1 MVAYKDVASLPVE
14 QLLSSA
20 DAPFVV
26 TPQTSVADTLM
37 GLTERRHGIALVKRS
52 ATDFRS
58 VSLEQLREAT
68 EAVGGD
74 ARNVQVDSVVGNGE
88 SAEVFRVPGT
98 MTIAGLAER
107 GTPNEILIVT
117 DPKSGEPQAVIN
129 RTQLAGRIR
138 GLVS

>member
-26 TPQTSVADTLM
+26 TPQTSVADTLI

-88 SAEVFRVPGT
+88 STEVFRVPGT